1 MRRRKKNNGIGT
13 EIGMCYD
20 IADINRLSDGF
31 DSRYLLAWENPVDIR
46 KMPKNLIFT
55 GFLYAT
61 TGRITATFGGMDATF
76 GGSKL

>member
-1 MRRRKKNNGIGT
+1 
-13 EIGMCYD
+13 MCYD

-55 GFLYAT
+55 GFLY
-61 TGRITATFGGMDATF
+61 IN
-76 GGSKL
+76 SECY

>member
-46 KMPKNLIFT
+46 KMSKNLIST
-55 GFLYAT
+55 GFLYAI
-61 TGRITATFGGMDATF
+61 TGGIFATSGGANTTF